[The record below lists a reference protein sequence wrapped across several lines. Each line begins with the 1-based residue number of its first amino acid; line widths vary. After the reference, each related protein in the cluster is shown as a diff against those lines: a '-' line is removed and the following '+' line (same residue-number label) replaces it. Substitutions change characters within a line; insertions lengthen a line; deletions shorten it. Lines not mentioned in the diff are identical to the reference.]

1 MKSLQHRVSYEQTS
15 CTKPYK
21 KNLFVNLMFVMRFDK
36 NKRSAGTFGFF
47 WFTSIYYTVTRYKI
61 QLNYAVYYRP
71 SSVLKLVKV

>member
-47 WFTSIYYTVTRYKI
+47 FGLHRFIT
-61 QLNYAVYYRP
+61 L
-71 SSVLKLVKV
+71 

>member
-1 MKSLQHRVSYEQTS
+1 
-15 CTKPYK
+15 
-21 KNLFVNLMFVMRFDK
+21 MFVMRFDK
-36 NKRSAGTFGFF
+36 NKKNKKCWNVVCFF

>member
-36 NKRSAGTFGFF
+36 NKRSAGTFGFLVYIDLLHCDQVQN
-47 WFTSIYYTVTRYKI
+47 TAELCSLLQTVI
-61 QLNYAVYYRP
+61 CP
-71 SSVLKLVKV
+71 